1 MEIIGIFV
9 FAFASACVACLIYD
23 FAIKDQD
30 DTEQKHETTEQEVT
44 VQEVT
49 EQVQEITKQNPEVEE
64 QVWTVPEVQ
73 EQVSEVPEQA
83 WTVPEVTVSEV
94 PEQMKTN

>member
-23 FAIKDQD
+23 FAIKGQD

-49 EQVQEITKQNPEVEE
+49 EQVS
-64 QVWTVPEVQ
+64 EVQ
-73 EQVSEVPEQA
+73 EQVSENTEQ
-83 WTVPEVTVSEV
+83 VKN
-94 PEQMKTN
+94 QKIN

>member
-49 EQVQEITKQNPEVEE
+49 EQVS
-64 QVWTVPEVQ
+64 EVQ
-73 EQVSEVPEQA
+73 EQVSENTEQ
-83 WTVPEVTVSEV
+83 V
-94 PEQMKTN
+94 KNRKIN